1 MPLMFGEALRSTIVR
16 RGIAGTRILVRVANE
31 CGLQIRIP
39 VIAHTKAV
47 EREHAGFRLLF

>member
-1 MPLMFGEALRSTIVR
+1 MPLMFGEALSTIVR

-47 EREHAGFRLLF
+47 ETEHAGFRLLF